1 LCGVYIEKKF
11 FVLPCK
17 IKLFVYVTRIL
28 TFKSPGCLCVLYA
41 FRNKQLLLH
50 CHVTGLRGAQAVVF
64 FEVETEVHGRGRP
77 VFQRATETLLTE
89 ARYLSLS

>member
-28 TFKSPGCLCVLYA
+28 TFKTLGVCV
-41 FRNKQLLLH
+41 FH
-50 CHVTGLRGAQAVVF
+50 
-64 FEVETEVHGRGRP
+64 
-77 VFQRATETLLTE
+77 TLLGINSSYCTVMWLGFVVH
-89 ARYLSLS
+89 RQSFSLR